1 MKPILFKSR
10 QLVILIALLIA
21 VLFLLFGFKNIIS
34 WDTFGQ
40 YCYLPSFFIDKDL
53 TVPLSHFEELNNT
66 YQFSSTL
73 YQFNVFN
80 DIASTKYTCGLAL
93 LSAPFFLIGHIFAL
107 IFNYPPDGYSLPYTV
122 AFGIGCIFYTIVG
135 LFYLR
140 KVLLHFFDEKTTMWT
155 IALLVFGT
163 NFLLNATH
171 GRAFTHTFSFTFLAI
186 LIWKT
191 IVFHQ
196 SPTVKNGFLLGASL
210 AILGLIRFPDL
221 LFGLI
226 PVFWNVSRSNS
237 FKNKLIT
244 LKNNHLKEILAA
256 ILSFMLFISI
266 QFIFWKITSGEFL
279 IDSYANNPGEGF
291 DWLHPYIYK
300 FLFSFKKGWFIYTPL
315 AILGVI
321 GIFKLLLKKGNDC
334 ILAITFFIFL
344 YVVSCWTTWWY
355 AGSFSSRAMID
366 SYPILAIGLGTL
378 LNTKRKKLVLI
389 IAIPL
394 IVLNIFQFI
403 QYKKG
408 IISMS
413 QMTKEYYFST
423 FGQLTPAT
431 EAQKKLL
438 ELDYFDYFDQDI
450 EQIKLLPL
458 HTWKEPL
465 KQGLLNDQNWFTEN
479 VEIDISDYYQPQTLY
494 LATATWTYEKASF
507 QGLEGLVPNIAMMYK
522 NKTYDWRGAEPGNP
536 NLTQNN
542 EKNTFTMKYVL
553 LNLRTKKDKLRVQV
567 WRKDPK
573 DIKIKSVEV
582 TLFRILGKKSPEK
595 QNPYRYFRIG

>member
-10 QLVILIALLIA
+10 HLVILISVLIIF
-21 VLFLLFGFKNIIS
+21 LFVLFGFKNIIS

-40 YCYLPSFFIDKDL
+40 YCYLPSFFIDRDL
-53 TVPLSHFEELNNT
+53 TVPLSHFDELNNT

-73 YQFNVFN
+73 YQFNIFN
-80 DIASTKYTCGLAL
+80 DVAATKYTCGLAL
-93 LSAPFFLIGHIFAL
+93 LSAPFFIAGHIFAL
-107 IFNYPPDGYSLPYTV
+107 IFNYPPDGYSLPYSI
-122 AFGIGCIFYTIVG
+122 AFGIGCIFYAILG

-155 IALLVFGT
+155 IVLLVFGT
-163 NFLLNATH
+163 NFLLNATG

-191 IVFHQ
+191 IKFHQ
-196 SPTVKNGFLLGASL
+196 FPTIKNGFLLGASL

-226 PVFWNVSRSNS
+226 PLFWNVNRLNG
-237 FKNKLIT
+237 FKHKMIFF
-244 LKNNHLKEILAA
+244 KNNHLKEIIAVFLGF
-256 ILSFMLFISI
+256 ILFISI
-266 QFIFWKITSGEFL
+266 QFIFWKITSGKFL

-291 DWLHPYIYK
+291 DWFHPYTYQ
-300 FLFSFKKGWFIYTPL
+300 FLFSFKKGWFIYTPIAIL
-315 AILGVI
+315 AII
-321 GIFKLLLKKGNDC
+321 GLVRLPFKKENGL
-334 ILAITFFIFL
+334 ILTITFFIFL
-344 YVVSCWTTWWY
+344 YVASCWTTWWY

-366 SYPILAIGLGTL
+366 SYPVLAIGFGIL
-378 LNTKRKKLVLI
+378 LSTGKRKLVLI
-389 IAIPL
+389 ISVPL
-394 IVLNIFQFI
+394 LLLNIFQFI

-423 FGQLTPAT
+423 FGQLAPAT
-431 EAQKKLL
+431 EAQKELL
-438 ELDYFDYFDQDI
+438 ELDYFDYFDRDI
-450 EQIKLLPL
+450 DQIKLLPL
-458 HTWKEPL
+458 HTWKAPL
-465 KQGLLNDQNWFTEN
+465 KQGVLNEQNWFTEN
-479 VEIDISDYYQPQTLY
+479 IEIDLSDYYQPQTLY
-494 LATATWTYEKASF
+494 LVTATWTYEKASF
-507 QGLEGLVPNIAMMYK
+507 KGLEGLVPNMAIMYK

-536 NLTQNN
+536 DLSQNI
-542 EKNTFTMKYVL
+542 EENTFTMKYVL

-573 DIKIKSVEV
+573 DIEIKSVEV

-595 QNPYRYFRIG
+595 